1 MPLIKTL
8 CPFES
13 EHCFFYSMMWSDIY
27 MPDDSHLDELNL
39 YIKCTFLFIKCLY
52 WWNSIREIILQ
63 MTCWPNPPLIKYR
76 WHLNIAW
83 SSLIIWDETS
93 CLIYSIVS
101 WPNFTFQISDI
112 SYIIKQ
118 WVDFLFLDEVFVNVA
133 FQDDDKFTGWR
144 T

>member
-1 MPLIKTL
+1 MELYTRNYFTDDMPAKSST
-8 CPFES
+8 
-13 EHCFFYSMMWSDIY
+13 D
-27 MPDDSHLDELNL
+27 
-39 YIKCTFLFIKCLY
+39 KV
-52 WWNSIREIILQ
+52 Q
-63 MTCWPNPPLIKYR
+63 V
-76 WHLNIAW
+76 AW